1 MAMWLSGEPKADK
14 LLGESPIALMIG
26 IVLDQQV
33 PFERAFS
40 APYDLQ
46 QRLGVKLSAKKLAEM
61 DPATVLEAFT
71 TYRALHRF
79 PGAMAE
85 RVQRLCQIVVD
96 EWGGKPERIWETAK
110 TGDELVQRL
119 KGLPGFGDQK
129 AKVFAALL
137 GKQLG
142 CRPKGWR
149 EATAPY
155 GAEGTTM
162 SVADISDATSLQEVR
177 AHKRDM
183 KAKAKA
189 KQRSS
194 PA

>member
-1 MAMWLSGEPKADK
+1 MAMWLSGDPKADK
-14 LLGESPIALMIG
+14 LLAASPIALMIG
-26 IVLDQQV
+26 MVLDQQV

-61 DPATVLEAFT
+61 DPDTVLEAFT

-85 RVQRLCQIVVD
+85 RTQRLCRIIVD
-96 EWGGKPERIWETAK
+96 EWAGKPERIWETPAS
-110 TGDELVQRL
+110 GEELVQRL
-119 KGLPGFGDQK
+119 KSLPGFGEQK

-149 EATAPY
+149 EATSPY
-155 GAEGTTM
+155 GDAGTTI
-162 SVADISDATSLQEVR
+162 SVADILDAKTLDKVR
-177 AHKRDM
+177 AHKRD
-183 KAKAKA
+183 KKAKA
-189 KQRSS
+189 KQPST
-194 PA
+194 

>member
-1 MAMWLSGEPKADK
+1 MAMWLSGEPAADK
-14 LLGESPIALMIG
+14 LLAESPIALVIG
-26 IVLDQQV
+26 MVLDQQV

-46 QRLGVKLSAKKLAEM
+46 QRLGGKLTAKKLAEL
-61 DPATVLEAFT
+61 DPDVVLEAFT

-85 RVQRLCQIVVD
+85 RVQRLCKIVVD
-96 EWGGKPERIWETAK
+96 DWGGKPERIWETAAS
-110 TGDELVQRL
+110 GEELVTRL
-119 KGLPGFGDQK
+119 KGLPGFGEQK
-129 AKVFAALL
+129 AKIFAALL

-155 GAEGTTM
+155 GEAGTAI
-162 SVADISDATSLQEVR
+162 SVADISDAKSLDKVR
-177 AHKRDM
+177 AHKRD
-183 KAKAKA
+183 AKA
-189 KQRSS
+189 KQRSTTK
-194 PA
+194 